1 MKCHKRQLAVGLLTA
16 LFFFQP
22 FLGVSAEENSP
33 AAKRIEIGVTKI
45 VSHPGIDAVQ
55 NGFMEIVNGYGKEQG
70 VEIKFDLQNAQGDMA
85 TSMLIVKKFV
95 ADEVSLIFTI
105 STPST
110 QHAVKATSKIPI
122 IFGAV
127 TDPVS
132 AGIVKDLQHPG
143 GNVTGVSDVW
153 PIKKQVELLLKLVP
167 SVKRLGLV
175 YNPGESNAT
184 FMLGKLQEACDQI
197 GFDLI
202 TRAISNTG
210 EVMMAAKNLAPRV
223 DAFYSSIDNTVL
235 AAIAS
240 LVKAANQYKKPII
253 AGESDSVKEG
263 AIATLGTNYYE
274 IGKDSGILAIK
285 VLQGAEPGD
294 LSVISDTKTV
304 LYLNLKALKFLNIK
318 VPSEMEKGAKEIFE

>member
-1 MKCHKRQLAVGLLTA
+1 
-16 LFFFQP
+16 
-22 FLGVSAEENSP
+22 
-33 AAKRIEIGVTKI
+33 
-45 VSHPGIDAVQ
+45 
-55 NGFMEIVNGYGKEQG
+55 
-70 VEIKFDLQNAQGDMA
+70 MA

-95 ADEVSLIFTI
+95 ADEVNLIFTI

-110 QHAVKATSKIPI
+110 QHAVKATSKLPI

-167 SVKRLGLV
+167 SVKKLGLV

-184 FMLGKLQEACDQI
+184 FMLGKLREACDQLGI
-197 GFDLI
+197 ELV

-210 EVMMAAKNLAPRV
+210 EVMMAAKNLSPRV

-263 AIATLGTNYYE
+263 AIATLGTNYFE
-274 IGKDSGILAIK
+274 IGKDSGKLAVK
-285 VLQGAEPGD
+285 VLEGADPGD
-294 LSVISDTKTV
+294 LPVISDTKTDF
-304 LYLNLKALKFLNIK
+304 YLNLKATKFLDIK
-318 VPSEMEKGAKEIFE
+318 VPPEMEENAKEIFD

>member
-1 MKCHKRQLAVGLLTA
+1 MKYKKMGLALA
-16 LFFFQP
+16 LFASLFFCHTLFP
-22 FLGVSAEENSP
+22 ALAEQASIP
-33 AAKRIEIGVTKI
+33 SKGYEIGVTKI
-45 VSHPGIDAVQ
+45 VSHPGIDAVEE
-55 NGFMEIVNGYGKEQG
+55 GFLRAVKAYAKEKDVPIQ
-70 VEIKFDLQNAQGDMA
+70 FDLQNAQGDMS
-85 TSMLIVKKFV
+85 TSMLIARKFV
-95 ADEVSLIFTI
+95 ADKVSLIFTI
-105 STPST
+105 STQST
-110 QHAVKATSKIPI
+110 QHAVKATKKIPI

-132 AGIVKDLQHPG
+132 AGIVRSLERPG

-167 SVKRLGLV
+167 SVKKLGLV

-184 FMLGKLQEACDQI
+184 FMLGKLQEDCDQL
-197 GFDLI
+197 GLKLL

-235 AAIAS
+235 SALAS
-240 LVKAANQYKKPII
+240 LVKTANQYRKPII

-274 IGKDSGILAIK
+274 IGVESGNLAVK
-285 VLQGAEPGD
+285 VLEGTKPGD
-294 LSVISDTKTV
+294 LSVISDTKTD
-304 LYLNLKALKFLNIK
+304 LYLNMKSITFLGIK
-318 VPSEMEKGAKEIFE
+318 VPDELKKEAKQMFD